1 MKIAPYLK
9 LTVLG
14 IALLGVGQAM
24 SDDLPLP
31 TDPAQQREKM
41 RGMTA
46 EERNAQ
52 REQMQARF
60 RSMTPEEQQ
69 LMRQTSFDGRVNM
82 KQGQGDAIQQRSR
95 DGSGK
100 GGGYGQG
107 YESRRGS
114 GAGSAQGG
122 QHGMGG
128 SRGG

>member
-24 SDDLPLP
+24 ADDLPLP

-52 REQMQARF
+52 REQMQARY
-60 RSMTPEEQQ
+60 RNMTPEEQQ
-69 LMRQTSFDGRVNM
+69 LMRQTSSDERANM
-82 KQGQGDAIQQRSR
+82 KQRQGDATQRRSR

-114 GAGSAQGG
+114 ETGSGQGG
-122 QHGMGG
+122 EHGMGG